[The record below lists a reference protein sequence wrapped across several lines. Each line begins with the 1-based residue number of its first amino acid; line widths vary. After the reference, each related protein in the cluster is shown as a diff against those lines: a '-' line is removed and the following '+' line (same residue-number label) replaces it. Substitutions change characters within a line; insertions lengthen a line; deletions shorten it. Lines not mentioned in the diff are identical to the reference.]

1 MYVIDRF
8 EGDWAIIETDN
19 RVTFNLPRSV
29 LTADLKEGDIINIL
43 VSLDSEATKQRSKNA
58 KSLLENFFDQ

>member
-1 MYVIDRF
+1 MYIIDRF

-19 RVTFNLPRSV
+19 RATFNLPRSV
-29 LTADLKEGDIINIL
+29 LTADLKEGDVIHVL
-43 VSLDSEATKQRSKNA
+43 VSLDSEATLQRSKNA